1 MSWLVIIDEELT
13 VLEEYGEFT
22 PQEAR
27 LFFAEALQAISIL
40 RQLPAV
46 ALRNEVQLQMLTD
59 TFAKMGLLYGNP
71 DAIQEWMRPYI
82 ANELLRQS
90 QRRNL
95 YQRTAEKLSAY
106 RGLWRER
113 IKAGL
118 FGSASRLFARIIN
131 HFTQNK

>member
-22 PQEAR
+22 PKEAR
-27 LFFAEALQAISIL
+27 LFFADALQAISIL
-40 RQLPAV
+40 RQLPKA
-46 ALRNEVQLQMLTD
+46 AIRNEVQLQLLTD
-59 TFAKMGLLYGNP
+59 TFFKMGLLHGNP

-95 YQRTAEKLSAY
+95 CQRTAEKLSAY